1 MHSGNSEVKCTLIV
15 AAAGSGKRMG
25 LSFPKQFLKYK
36 GKPLFINVL
45 EVGENSSL
53 VKDIIVVTKE
63 ELVDEVLDL
72 CKCYNLKKI
81 KKVIKG
87 GEDRQSSIYNALKYC
102 SKDSIIAVQD
112 GVRPF
117 FKECYLEKALE
128 ELKNNKEIVGAV
140 IGVPVKDTVKRIN
153 KNNLIEE
160 TPKRETLYL
169 AQTPQVFKGEILIN
183 SYEKALKDKFLGT
196 DDSSLVE
203 RYYKNIKI
211 IQGDYSNIKITTME
225 DLKFLDL

>member
-1 MHSGNSEVKCTLIV
+1 MHSGNFEVKCTLIV

-72 CKCYNLKKI
+72 CKSYNLKKI

-128 ELKNNKEIVGAV
+128 ELKNNKEIVGAI

-160 TPKRETLYL
+160 TPNRETLYL

-211 IQGDYSNIKITTME
+211 VQGDYSNIKITTME
-225 DLKFLDL
+225 DLKFLNL

>member
-1 MHSGNSEVKCTLIV
+1 MHSGNSEVKRTLIV

-72 CKCYNLKKI
+72 CKSYKLKKI

-160 TPKRETLYL
+160 TPNRETLYL

-211 IQGDYSNIKITTME
+211 ILGDYSNIKITTME